1 VGGLAHYLE
10 SEGLP
15 TTQISLIR
23 PHTETI
29 RPPRALWV
37 PFELGRPLGEPNDP
51 EFQKRVIRAALD
63 LFERPSGPVL
73 EDFPEDAPSQ
83 YHGTG
88 GGTWTCPVSFAREEE
103 ADARKALALEV
114 WQLSSWYRMAL
125 EKNQRTTVGVSGLD
139 IPVAAG
145 LLADAA
151 QGLEVE
157 NPLPELSWPAV
168 LRLAAEDVKAY
179 YLESIAAQP
188 GGAPTAA
195 DMANWFWGH
204 TKAGETLRALKKVA
218 LQSEDPEMQLLG
230 SLLLVPRA
238 QAHRSEDATGDSS

>member
-1 VGGLAHYLE
+1 M
-10 SEGLP
+10 P

-23 PHTETI
+23 PHTEI
-29 RPPRALWV
+29 IKPPRALWV
-37 PFELGRPLGEPNDP
+37 PFLLGRPLGEPNDP

-63 LFERPSGPVL
+63 LFERSSGPVL
-73 EDFPEDAPSQ
+73 EDFPEDAPS
-83 YHGTG
+83 HFGDARGTG
-88 GGTWTCPVSFAREEE
+88 EGTWTCPVSFAREEE
-103 ADARKALALEV
+103 ADARRALALEL
-114 WQLSSWYRMAL
+114 WQLSSWYRMAW
-125 EKNQRTTVGVSGLD
+125 EKSRRTTVGVSGLD

-157 NPLPELSWPAV
+157 NPLPELSWPTV

-188 GGAPTAA
+188 GADATAA
-195 DMANWFWGH
+195 DLANWFWGQ
-204 TKAGETLRALKKVA
+204 TKAGETLQALKKLA

-238 QAHRSEDATGDSS
+238 QAHRCEDATGESG

>member
-15 TTQISLIR
+15 TTQVSLIR

-29 RPPRALWV
+29 KPPRALWV

-51 EFQKRVIRAALD
+51 EFQKRVILAALD
-63 LFERPSGPVL
+63 LFERSSGPVL

-83 YHGTG
+83 YHGAG
-88 GGTWTCPVSFAREEE
+88 GGTPTCPVSFAREEE
-103 ADARKALALEV
+103 ANAREALVLEV
-114 WQLSSWYRMAL
+114 SRLSSWYRMAR
-125 EKNQRTTVGVSGLD
+125 EKNGRTTVGVSGLD

-157 NPLPELSWPAV
+157 NPLPELSWPTL

-179 YLESIAAQP
+179 YLESIASQP
-188 GGAPTAA
+188 GRAATARDLA
-195 DMANWFWGH
+195 DWFWGH
-204 TKAGETLRALKKVA
+204 TKAGETLQALKKVA
-218 LQSEDPEMQLLG
+218 LRSEDQEMQLLG

-238 QAHRSEDATGDSS
+238 QAHRFED

>member
-1 VGGLAHYLE
+1 M
-10 SEGLP
+10 P

-23 PHTETI
+23 PHTEI
-29 RPPRALWV
+29 IKPPRALWV
-37 PFELGRPLGEPNDP
+37 PFLLGRPLGEPNDP
-51 EFQKRVIRAALD
+51 EFQKKVIRAALD
-63 LFERPSGPVL
+63 LFERSSGPVL
-73 EDFPEDAPSQ
+73 EDFPEDAPSRH
-83 YHGTG
+83 HGTG
-88 GGTWTCPVSFAREEE
+88 GVTWTCPVSLAREEE
-103 ADARKALALEV
+103 ADAREALALEV
-114 WQLSSWYRMAL
+114 SQLSSWYRMAW
-125 EKNQRTTVGVSGLD
+125 EKNGRTTVGVSGLD
-139 IPVAAG
+139 IRVAAG

-157 NPLPELSWPAV
+157 NPLPDLTRPTV

-188 GGAPTAA
+188 GGAATAA

-238 QAHRSEDATGDSS
+238 QAHRSEDATGEAK

>member
-1 VGGLAHYLE
+1 M
-10 SEGLP
+10 P

-51 EFQKRVIRAALD
+51 AFQKGVIRAAFD
-63 LFERPSGPVL
+63 LFERLTGPVL

-114 WQLSSWYRMAL
+114 WQLSSWYRMAW
-125 EKNQRTTVGVSGLD
+125 EKNGRTTVGVSGLD
-139 IPVAAG
+139 IPVAAA

-151 QGLEVE
+151 RGLEVE
-157 NPLPELSWPAV
+157 NPLPELSWPTL
-168 LRLAAEDVKAY
+168 LRLAGEDVKAY

-188 GGAPTAA
+188 GGSATAA
-195 DMANWFWGH
+195 DLADWFWGH
-204 TKAGETLRALKKVA
+204 TKAGETIRALKEVA

-238 QAHRSEDATGDSS
+238 QAHRCKDATRESR